1 MKSLVKRE
9 INISITA
16 HVELVTQMIL
26 DCYEI
31 NLHRIEKEKRL
42 GIPYCPGNMLYHRML
57 RATGHTAALKKL
69 LSNEFYEKSGINV
82 FGAFHCET
90 ELEFALKN
98 SRNVRTGEEFP
109 APEIDKRK
117 RMGTINRWI
126 GTAISE
132 ANIIIFSDTLHDKQ
146 RLDNVHKFINENATC
161 FPNLRLVVILG

>member
-1 MKSLVKRE
+1 MNSLVKRE

-31 NLHRIEKEKRL
+31 NLHRIEKEKRPD
-42 GIPYCPGNMLYHRML
+42 IPYCPGNMLYHRML

-82 FGAFHCET
+82 FGIFHRQKD
-90 ELEFALKN
+90 LESALKN
-98 SRNVRTGEEFP
+98 PSNVWTREEFP

-117 RMGTINRWI
+117 RMGTIHECF
-126 GTAISE
+126 GTAVSE
-132 ANIIIFSDTLHDKQ
+132 ANIIIFSDSLHDKQ
-146 RLDNVHKFINENATC
+146 CLDNVHKFISENASC
-161 FPNLRLVVILG
+161 LPNLRLVVVLG